1 MLNNKIIY
9 LCKLKHVI
17 MDTYK
22 YNYMSINYGDIMKK
36 ILINKNLF
44 IDRTDESE
52 QLANGLKNGSDF
64 VLIAPRRF
72 GKTTLVDH
80 VFKQINKDT
89 DYLILKID
97 IMKYSGSIRN
107 LAINITDRALSLLD
121 LSGKLFS
128 MLNKV
133 ELSLKLKVTWGEVE
147 LEPILSILQNKTD
160 ETGDL
165 KLLDHSLEL
174 LEKIAVK
181 KNKPLIVFLDEFGEL
196 HHLGD
201 GVIKL
206 FRSVLQTHK
215 NVSYVFAGSQES
227 LMNKIFVDNNSPFYK
242 FGKLIHL
249 DVLDENEVI
258 NYFSIAGF
266 TIEVSQK
273 ILKAFECHPYY
284 TSRAIIDLYNN
295 PQYAKDENSFNM
307 YIEQLI
313 KDERAYLD
321 MLIQK
326 LSSRLYTL
334 DIVINIARGLANNFG
349 IEDKSRQYLNNI
361 ISGLNK
367 DGYIKN
373 IHRGVYK
380 LRDPLFR
387 IYLLS

>member
-9 LCKLKHVI
+9 LCKLKYVI
-17 MDTYK
+17 IDTYK

-107 LAINITDRALSLLD
+107 LAINITDRALSLLG

-227 LMNKIFVDNNSPFYK
+227 LMNKIFVDNNSPFY
-242 FGKLIHL
+242 
-249 DVLDENEVI
+249 
-258 NYFSIAGF
+258 
-266 TIEVSQK
+266 
-273 ILKAFECHPYY
+273 